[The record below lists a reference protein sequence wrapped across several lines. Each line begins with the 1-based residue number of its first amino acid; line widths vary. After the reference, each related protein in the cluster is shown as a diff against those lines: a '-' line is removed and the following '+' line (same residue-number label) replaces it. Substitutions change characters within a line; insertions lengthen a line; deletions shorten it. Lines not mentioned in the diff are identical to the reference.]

1 MSLFDNTENEV
12 LAYVP
17 GGMQGLQGLSADERE
32 EFESS
37 LTDIQ
42 KSYNDADKN
51 AIYFNRQYINKY
63 GLNAFKNTSYQ
74 DRMNQLTNESVDKDF
89 EDRFSGYSNYDDLK
103 TLSVT
108 GKKRLLV
115 SDYQDPLSKEVNIN
129 SWQPDFEQEDEEIQ
143 KQREEIARDV
153 YSSGNAQLVAG
164 YTITKKASD
173 TLQDAVTGI
182 KRWGKSVWLGIQQG
196 HNDGILESA
205 KAYADKDVLGTQEY
219 VNNYQQI
226 KNDIDTNI
234 TNGTIKQSDFDDAFE
249 DFANSTYTTL
259 DEEGK
264 VTEVPIFAQYT
275 ARKDETTFGIK
286 TDLYALEEPEK
297 RAIYSKYL
305 ALQQTMI
312 KPDMTDEEKAHA
324 QGQIIDMIN
333 RDFETR
339 ADEKETFLSNSARTY
354 KSIGTK
360 CVSQFATEIL
370 GLYFLG
376 LEDQEKANFLAGKDE
391 TGEDLPWYFNMKYW
405 NNVDMY
411 NAWTPEQHA
420 KIERNAGIS
429 EDKTVTSA
437 DRQGDWM
444 TTENFGEAV
453 GMTGYIAQSVIQDL
467 ALRGAGKMV
476 KGAILS
482 EKLGKLG
489 KLNRVIANNKIVQ
502 GVTDF
507 SGKAFRANAAAFPET
522 MMEGVSI
529 YDQTYN
535 EIMSNFSEKLQ
546 NDEVLNQKLTEEL
559 DTRFAT
565 SMQNATWGQSRV
577 TDVEGN
583 TIGFESQQNI
593 PIYDITGQTDK
604 PVAYATSEKEAYDMY
619 QQMILSREKG
629 DAEQA
634 AREAATQAALTTM
647 AGFQLKNA
655 VIGALFEDF
664 KFSKRL
670 TPSGFDYR
678 QLADGTFRMNKKF
691 VPHMIG
697 SVAKQMVGGFIDE
710 TTDSYV
716 EQFGSAWGLNAA
728 NNYMNKKYNTKAF
741 TDGLD
746 EISNVYA
753 AMNGLGGAVMD
764 PEAYKEGFIGALAPA
779 NTHINPVGMVQYARM
794 TAEQRAALNKL
805 DKLNMFIYNPLL
817 QTATNDYHDY
827 KNVQEEVEHINK
839 FINDHKGDFTD
850 ILGMLAAHE
859 RMYNSQTANEA
870 ETNKEDVAFEFIS
883 MMSKLR
889 AKNAKQANAY
899 MENLSRLAKGEI
911 TDEDIA
917 QFFAYGDNQQLQQQ
931 KGSQANDI
939 AREQIQQNAQGLIDK
954 VEQYQKIEN
963 DFIKDFGDPYAN
975 PNLQDLHDQ
984 VTYMQLQSYSFKKR
998 IKKLREK
1005 AGLNSEATDNGTST
1019 FTEEQAQIISKPLE
1033 QRIQNIDD
1041 RLQRVKA
1048 QIAAKQFELKNA
1060 KNFKKKGWREEV
1072 KDLQSSIKNLELYSQ
1087 HLQEK
1092 KKNINSEL
1100 DQINKNTTNVGDFLN
1115 IEQIK
1120 ALNDRTLAYLMEDEK
1135 IAAELKKRD
1144 PLYKEHIKDIAAMEE
1159 AVKNNEWSVKTI
1171 KENPQHF
1178 REEALKYKME
1188 QLGNIVNDYKK
1199 RQLANDVIEYKKK
1212 GIESLRKMSS
1222 ARIRQVAD
1230 ATSDAAVNKL
1240 ADAVEVHEDAMA
1252 ILKKKY
1258 SQNAESLNNWQK
1270 TLQTIIGNANSKEE
1284 AYQMLEDAAN
1294 NAGFDQNLQ
1303 NQLATLYKD
1312 LTGVEVTRR
1321 ATTPTTPEGKTKNKQ
1336 QKKQREAE
1344 NKQKKESK
1352 EKKKQATRKKKE
1364 EEKQKP
1370 KKEEKKPEEEKSKEE
1385 KKPEESKEKEMTKEQ
1400 LFDEDG
1406 NLIEGTTTL
1415 NLEEDTTTED
1425 KPESVNSEE
1434 IEQEEIKNETN
1445 ITPVIAGQ
1453 TTQES
1458 EENKFKKQDNPTEMQ
1473 GNAMYRYATGKNG
1486 QMIERTPGKKGGAF
1500 EALVSWCKANNID
1513 YQNIIDNELSKF
1525 LTKKTPIHIMY
1536 ANPNMDGAT
1545 NMKNVPLLCVEFTD
1559 AIAKKMPAYA
1569 KGEKGGVFEFNG
1581 KKYLMIGNLGYASNQ
1596 TEEGKAQAASYYN
1609 CRNLSLNK
1617 STAHFKANPSDRVFV
1632 DTSYS
1637 TRMTKMNTGSLVR
1650 QIGEEAKT
1658 YRKISELLA
1667 DVARNPRGLSWKTL
1681 NWAVSRL
1688 QTDDLIIGNVP
1699 DNQIYPLQQKAANN
1713 GNTFVLIQNANG
1725 MYVPVYIQP
1734 RFTQDEEFKN
1744 NDCELKKDIE
1754 AVIRNLSSQDYST
1767 RLQAIKNLSQL
1778 LILSDSGLN
1787 ILIGTEKVPTVSIVE
1802 GDQVKQKFNLNSR
1815 DFNAQQLV
1823 DYVMKQ
1829 CNFRINVSAK
1839 ALTDEYMLKKL
1850 DEAGALMTDI
1860 AYLGVMN
1867 ASFTVAGVD
1876 AKGNMLTQEE
1886 QKPAP
1891 RVETNNRA
1899 NSVMIKKK
1907 VYRKEGKI
1915 WVDDLGTPIMDQSLI
1930 DQCELNQ
1937 QLDTMGEHP
1946 IYVQGNTEFHVI
1958 DAANNVVIRRNSQKE
1973 CSYMSK
1979 EGAANIIKTLNQ
1991 NIAETNATLQLEEEK
2006 QKVENKIMEEEKTAG
2021 VEVED
2026 LLDSEDDEDTRFAVS
2041 LTNSDT
2047 PLTFTI
2053 WHNPKD
2059 SNVFSLDITNVNIN
2073 EQYTEEQIKSLLE
2086 AMFKNLP
2093 ERGVVIRLN
2102 GAITMKESNFYTTL
2116 SQFLNVV
2123 TTEQREID
2131 GKLVEL
2137 PIYSKKEKS
2146 NDQANIENN
2155 TQNQQQQQ
2163 KKLNT
2168 GFENSKNSATFAF
2181 NDILE
2186 GLTEETVAA
2195 MCELST
2201 IILEKSTTGQWADFP
2216 IDNPDA
2222 YEDYL
2227 KSKGILTSGIT
2238 NLQNWL
2244 NEIKECK

>member
-1 MSLFDNTENEV
+1 MSLFDNAENEV

-17 GGMQGLQGLSADERE
+17 GGMQGLQGLSTDERE
-32 EFESS
+32 EFENS
-37 LTDIQ
+37 LTDVQ
-42 KSYNDADKN
+42 KSYSDADKN

-63 GLNAFKNTSYQ
+63 GLDAFRNTSYQ

-89 EDRFSGYSNYDDLK
+89 EDRFSSYSNYDDLK

-129 SWQPDFEQEDEEIQ
+129 AWASDWEKEDEEEQLRKKKELYDKLSIDER
-143 KQREEIARDV
+143 KLLKN
-153 YSSGNAQLVAG
+153 GNIELNENFDF
-164 YTITKKASD
+164 AS
-173 TLQDAVTGI
+173 TETGISDFVKNI
-182 KRWGKSVWLGIQQG
+182 KRWGKSVWLGIQEG
-196 HNDGILESA
+196 HNNGILESA
-205 KAYADKDVLGTQEY
+205 KAYADKDVLGSQEY
-219 VNNYQQI
+219 VDNYQQI

-312 KPDMTDEEKAHA
+312 KPDMTEEEKAHA

-376 LEDQEKANFLAGKDE
+376 LEDEEKANFLAGKDE
-391 TGEDLPWYFNMKYW
+391 TGEDLPWYFSMKYW

-437 DRQGDWM
+437 DRQGDWL

-453 GMTGYIAQSVIQDL
+453 GMTGYIAQSVIQDI

-507 SGKAFRANAAAFPET
+507 SGKAFRANAATFPET

-546 NDEVLNQKLTEEL
+546 NDDVLNHKLTEEL
-559 DTRFAT
+559 DTRLAT
-565 SMQNATWGQSRV
+565 SMQNTIWGQSRV

-583 TIGFESQQNI
+583 TIGFEPQQNI
-593 PIYDITGQTDK
+593 PIYDVTGQTDQ

-634 AREAATQAALTTM
+634 AREAATQAALATM

-655 VIGALFEDF
+655 VIGSLFEDF

-678 QLADGTFRMNKKF
+678 QLADGTFRINKKF

-697 SVAKQMVGGFIDE
+697 SVAKQVAGGFIDE

-741 TDGLD
+741 TNGLD

-753 AMNGLGGAVMD
+753 AMNGLGGAIMD

-794 TAEQRAALNKL
+794 TTEQKAALNKL

-870 ETNKEDVAFEFIS
+870 ETNKDDVAFEFIS

-931 KGSQANDI
+931 KGNQANDI

-963 DFIKDFGDPYAN
+963 DFIKDFGDPHAN

-998 IKKLREK
+998 IKELREK

-1048 QIAAKQFELKNA
+1048 QIAAKQFDLNNA
-1060 KNFKKKGWREEV
+1060 KNFKKKGWKEEV

-1120 ALNDRTLAYLMEDEK
+1120 ALNGRTLAYLMEDEK
-1135 IAAELKKRD
+1135 IAAELEKID
-1144 PLYKEHIKDIAAMEE
+1144 PLYKEHIKDIATMEE

-1321 ATTPTTPEGKTKNKQ
+1321 ATTPTTPEGKAKNKQ

-1370 KKEEKKPEEEKSKEE
+1370 KEEEKNPEEEKKRE
-1385 KKPEESKEKEMTKEQ
+1385 KKKLEESKEKEMTREQ
-1400 LFDEDG
+1400 LFNEEG

-1415 NLEEDTTTED
+1415 DLEGNNTTTED

-1434 IEQEEIKNETN
+1434 VEQEEIKNETN

-1453 TTQES
+1453 TTQET
-1458 EENKFKKQDNPTEMQ
+1458 EESKYRKQDNPTEMQ

-1500 EALVSWCKANNID
+1500 EALLSWCKANNVD

-1525 LTKKTPIHIMY
+1525 LTTKTPIHIMY
-1536 ANPNMDGAT
+1536 ANPNMEGAT

-1617 STAHFKANPSDRVFV
+1617 STAHFKEHPSDRVFV

-1650 QIGEEAKT
+1650 QMGEESRS

-1667 DVARNPRGLSWKTL
+1667 DATRNPRGLSWKTL
-1681 NWAVSRL
+1681 NWVVSRL
-1688 QTDDLIIGNVP
+1688 QTGSLIIGNVP
-1699 DNQIYPLQQKAANN
+1699 GSQVYSLQQEAANN

-1754 AVIRNLSSQDYST
+1754 AVLRNLSSQDYNT
-1767 RLQAIKNLSQL
+1767 RLKAIKDLSQL
-1778 LILSDSGLN
+1778 FVLSDSGLN

-1876 AKGNMLTQEE
+1876 AKGNMLVQEE
-1886 QKPAP
+1886 QKPAT

-1907 VYRKEGKI
+1907 VYRKEGKV
-1915 WVDDLGTPIMDQSLI
+1915 WVDDLGTPIIDQDLI

-1958 DAANNVVIRRNSQKE
+1958 DAANNVVLRRNSQKE

-2006 QKVENKIMEEEKTAG
+2006 QNNENEIAEEE
-2021 VEVED
+2021 
-2026 LLDSEDDEDTRFAVS
+2026 
-2041 LTNSDT
+2041 NN
-2047 PLTFTI
+2047 
-2053 WHNPKD
+2053 NPVD
-2059 SNVFSLDITNVNIN
+2059 
-2073 EQYTEEQIKSLLE
+2073 
-2086 AMFKNLP
+2086 
-2093 ERGVVIRLN
+2093 
-2102 GAITMKESNFYTTL
+2102 
-2116 SQFLNVV
+2116 
-2123 TTEQREID
+2123 
-2131 GKLVEL
+2131 
-2137 PIYSKKEKS
+2137 
-2146 NDQANIENN
+2146 IEND

-2168 GFENSKNSATFAF
+2168 DFENSKNSATFAF
-2181 NDILE
+2181 KDILE
-2186 GLTEETVAA
+2186 GLTEETAAA

-2216 IDNPDA
+2216 LDNPDA